1 MALIQ
6 PACPECGTS
15 AAGTVE
21 IVPDTGE
28 RGVAYITGYHAH
40 FRAFQYVGRSTMTFE
55 GADGYESDTVTERGR
70 VLLACRNGHEW
81 LWEPPQA
88 GAGTAR

>member
-1 MALIQ
+1 
-6 PACPECGTS
+6 
-15 AAGTVE
+15 
-21 IVPDTGE
+21 
-28 RGVAYITGYHAH
+28 
-40 FRAFQYVGRSTMTFE
+40 MTFE
-55 GADGYESDTVTERGR
+55 GSDGYESDTVTERGR